1 MINTKKALQA
11 LYIFS
16 LVLNLFAIEIAFSQP
31 KKFDPKKANYL
42 WPTNSSRLAS
52 ATLGETRSAHFH
64 AGLDVKTWGRVGYE
78 LYASRDGILYRVAKG
93 PFGYG
98 NVIYLKHD
106 DGSFTV
112 YAHMDRF
119 TKKLDQLVDS
129 LRWKKRVFVFDQN
142 MEKFKLRYKQGEL
155 IGYTGESG
163 AGPPHLHFEI
173 RSPIESPVNALITNL
188 SVKDRTPPQFSG
200 LAIEPLDKYAKVEGK
215 KSVYTKSPSR
225 LRKNYNFGTIDV
237 TGQVGLAVDVF
248 DQADGASNALAVY
261 ELELIVNEKILFH
274 SRVDSFSYSNT
285 REMFLDRVYE
295 LLKKKNKGYQRLYK
309 HDGNTLPFYDVA
321 LPEAKL
327 NLEPGLHDFEIIA
340 RDFFGNTSKAFG
352 KLRVHESEALPEE
365 QFHWYEPVNLVSNQ
379 SFPEDLSNWK
389 WQNDWVLP
397 ISSTTDT
404 ENPLQVHIRSLD
416 FYKPHQTIRLLPKFE
431 QVLDLKKLN
440 SFMIQVNDINLPL
453 FRIKPGV
460 KTVIYTADQLMKV
473 EFGKNAVYDTLSLS
487 AGYYSNEE
495 NGIETVYILPEQE
508 PLKRGFSISFVL
520 NDSYRYPEKT
530 AFYTYNFRTKRVDF
544 ANSNFEN
551 GYLSAN
557 LRDFGFYQILTDTVA
572 PELSKPRLYRKS
584 GGRWIATLK
593 GSDNL
598 SGINYNASRFWVNDE
613 EGILEYDPEEDKIVY
628 YHPDFKPNRNNT
640 LRVEIIDN
648 VGNKRTQ
655 EFTVSR

>member
-1 MINTKKALQA
+1 MKNRKLALQV
-11 LYIFS
+11 LLSFS
-16 LVLNLFAIEIAFSQP
+16 LVLNLCAVERAFSQK
-31 KKFDPKKANYL
+31 KKFDPKKVSYL

-78 LYASRDGILYRVAKG
+78 LYASRDGIVYRVAKG

-98 NVIYLKHD
+98 NVIYLKHE

-129 LRWKKRVFVFDQN
+129 LRWKRRVFVFDQN
-142 MEKFKLRYKQGEL
+142 MEKFKIRYKQGEL

-200 LAIEPLDKYAKVEGK
+200 LAIEPIDKFAKVEGK

-225 LRKNYNFGTIDV
+225 LRRNYNFGTIDV

-261 ELELIVNEKILFH
+261 ELKLIVNEKILFH
-274 SRVDSFSYSNT
+274 SRIDSFSYSNT

-309 HDGNTLPFYDVA
+309 HDGNTLPFYEVA

-327 NLEPGLHDFEIIA
+327 NLEPGLHSFEIIA
-340 RDFFGNTSKAFG
+340 QDFFGNTSKAYG
-352 KLRVHESEALPEE
+352 KLRVHESDALPEE
-365 QFHWYEPVNLVSNQ
+365 ESHWYEPVSLANNQ

-397 ISSTTDT
+397 NSS
-404 ENPLQVHIRSLD
+404 ENKEETPLLVV
-416 FYKPHQTIRLLPKFE
+416 FE
-431 QVLDLKKLN
+431 V
-440 SFMIQVNDINLPL
+440 
-453 FRIKPGV
+453 
-460 KTVIYTADQLMKV
+460 
-473 EFGKNAVYDTLSLS
+473 
-487 AGYYSNEE
+487 
-495 NGIETVYILPEQE
+495 
-508 PLKRGFSISFVL
+508 
-520 NDSYRYPEKT
+520 
-530 AFYTYNFRTKRVDF
+530 
-544 ANSNFEN
+544 
-551 GYLSAN
+551 
-557 LRDFGFYQILTDTVA
+557 
-572 PELSKPRLYRKS
+572 
-584 GGRWIATLK
+584 
-593 GSDNL
+593 
-598 SGINYNASRFWVNDE
+598 
-613 EGILEYDPEEDKIVY
+613 
-628 YHPDFKPNRNNT
+628 
-640 LRVEIIDN
+640 
-648 VGNKRTQ
+648 
-655 EFTVSR
+655 